1 LFHRFLISFIS
12 FSGSFAV
19 HTAVL
24 IVLGVLT
31 YSIAQEDSL
40 EQLEVH
46 QRPEELL
53 SERLEE
59 DTTPARVLATTSG
72 AGNLLAVSA
81 DPFRLGAEPQIQ
93 RPVDRELA
101 EMTVDLAEFNL
112 RSVPTDRLVKD
123 LGSDAPGEPAAIV
136 DGYGQ
141 AMDRITQEILM
152 MLAKGNVLVIWL
164 FDESESMKDDQQEIK
179 ERVDRVY
186 AELGLSEAVKEKDA
200 LWTVVGSFGKSL
212 HLHTEKPTSDV
223 AAIVAAIDRI
233 PIDASGVENICL
245 AVGTAINQHKKFASQ
260 GQRQMAVIVVG
271 DESGDDGQLVEEAI
285 QEARNSR
292 CRVYALGRE
301 ACFGYPYVQMRWV
314 DRGTGLPFW
323 LQINR
328 GPETAFVEQLQ
339 TEGLWR
345 RYDAHPS
352 GFGPYE
358 QVRMARE
365 TGGVFFMLPSLE
377 TNLVRGEKR
386 IYELEG
392 LRPYLPD
399 LSSRA
404 DYAAERRKSPLRES
418 LWEVIATLNP
428 WKVSDMNLRQ
438 HFPISAAEFQRTAAE
453 EQQKAK
459 ALILAYD
466 AAERRLEELGEERRQ
481 EVSARWQANYDLLF
495 AQVVAYKVRAYE
507 YGAALEEFKKS
518 PKPVKE
524 QRTNR
529 WDVATRQA
537 TLTGETTA
545 SYVSRASAL
554 FKQLIYEH
562 PGTPY
567 SARAEWELNR
577 GFGVELVEGFRDP
590 RYDSAT
596 FKLPNL

>member
-1 LFHRFLISFIS
+1 
-12 FSGSFAV
+12 
-19 HTAVL
+19 
-24 IVLGVLT
+24 
-31 YSIAQEDSL
+31 
-40 EQLEVH
+40 
-46 QRPEELL
+46 
-53 SERLEE
+53 
-59 DTTPARVLATTSG
+59 
-72 AGNLLAVSA
+72 
-81 DPFRLGAEPQIQ
+81 
-93 RPVDRELA
+93 
-101 EMTVDLAEFNL
+101 
-112 RSVPTDRLVKD
+112 
-123 LGSDAPGEPAAIV
+123 
-136 DGYGQ
+136 
-141 AMDRITQEILM
+141 
-152 MLAKGNVLVIWL
+152 
-164 FDESESMKDDQQEIK
+164 
-179 ERVDRVY
+179 
-186 AELGLSEAVKEKDA
+186 
-200 LWTVVGSFGKSL
+200 
-212 HLHTEKPTSDV
+212 
-223 AAIVAAIDRI
+223 
-233 PIDASGVENICL
+233 
-245 AVGTAINQHKKFASQ
+245 
-260 GQRQMAVIVVG
+260 
-271 DESGDDGQLVEEAI
+271 
-285 QEARNSR
+285 
-292 CRVYALGRE
+292 
-301 ACFGYPYVQMRWV
+301 
-314 DRGTGLPFW
+314 
-323 LQINR
+323 
-328 GPETAFVEQLQ
+328 
-339 TEGLWR
+339 
-345 RYDAHPS
+345 
-352 GFGPYE
+352 
-358 QVRMARE
+358 
-365 TGGVFFMLPSLE
+365 MLPSLE